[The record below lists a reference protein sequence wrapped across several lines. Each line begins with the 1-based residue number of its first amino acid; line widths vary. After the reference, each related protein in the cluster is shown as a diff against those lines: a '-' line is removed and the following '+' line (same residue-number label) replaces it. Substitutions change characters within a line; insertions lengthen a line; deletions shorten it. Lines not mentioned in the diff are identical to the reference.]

1 MGLHQ
6 LIFSVYTFTS
16 ALASSGIGIATTRL
30 VSEHIGFG
38 GKSAVKKILSR
49 ALGISLTLGV
59 FSCALMY
66 FCADAAAL
74 YWLKDNRAA
83 LSLKILSFG
92 LPFMAVSSC
101 LKGYFMARRKASTPS
116 NSQLFEQLIRI
127 GVVVFCLSRVDAG
140 DLSQAC
146 AGSRNRKRPVRD
158 WRVPVHLYR
167 LSGATSTPSPTCI
180 NRPSVSCGVCR
191 TY

>member
-146 AGSRNRKRPVRD
+146 AAVVIGNALSEIGACLYIYIGYLRDKHALARP
-158 WRVPVHLYR
+158 
-167 LSGATSTPSPTCI
+167 A
-180 NRPSVSCGVCR
+180 
-191 TY
+191 